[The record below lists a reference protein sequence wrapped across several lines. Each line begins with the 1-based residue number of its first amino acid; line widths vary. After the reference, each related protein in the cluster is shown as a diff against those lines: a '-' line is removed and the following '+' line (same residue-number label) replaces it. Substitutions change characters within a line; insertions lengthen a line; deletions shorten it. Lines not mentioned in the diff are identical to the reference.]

1 MRKQWLVV
9 LDFDG
14 FMVNSYEVVRQTMLS
29 FGLDPGDEERFRNR
43 RKFLKYLGGGK
54 EVLGNLVRFPLPS
67 TKRLRRRLTD
77 CYLETA
83 LLYPA
88 FTRLL
93 NALIEHPQVHV
104 GVVSRNFALDP
115 GATIRAVMER
125 SGVQEADLDFVIPLP
140 VGVRKGEVLAGM
152 HGGRFQRAIL
162 GGDEIGDYRC
172 GEKAGYDCIIGSYG
186 FDTRR
191 RLLNKGEVPIGNVV
205 DTPEQAARAL
215 LDSMAQGQVGSV
227 RSLKADGATARR
239 FPMGARK
246 PAKVAELLAH
256 E

>member
-14 FMVNSYEVVRQTMLS
+14 FMLNSYEVIRQTMLS

-67 TKRLRRRLTD
+67 TKRLRRRLTE
-77 CYLETA
+77 CYRESA

-88 FTRLL
+88 FSDLL
-93 NALIEHPQVHV
+93 NGLIQHPQVHV

-115 GATIRAVMER
+115 GETIRSVMYR
-125 SGVQEADLDFVIPLP
+125 SGVEDGDLDFVIPLP

-152 HGGRFQRAIL
+152 HGGRFMRAIL
-162 GGDEIGDYRC
+162 GGDEIGDFRC
-172 GEKAGYDCIIGSYG
+172 GEAAGYDCVIGSYG

-191 RLLNKGEVPIGNVV
+191 RLLRKGEVPASEIV
-205 DTPEQAARAL
+205 DSPDEAAQAL
-215 LDSMAQGQVGSV
+215 LGLMSKDQVGPM
-227 RSLKADGATARR
+227 RSLKLDNGRAFTLSI
-239 FPMGARK
+239 GARN
-246 PAKVAELLAH
+246 PANAAELLAQ